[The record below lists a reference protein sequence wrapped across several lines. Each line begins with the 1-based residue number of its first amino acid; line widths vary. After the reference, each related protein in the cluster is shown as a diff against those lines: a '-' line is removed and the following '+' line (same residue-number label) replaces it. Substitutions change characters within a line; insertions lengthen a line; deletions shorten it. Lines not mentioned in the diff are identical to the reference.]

1 MKKYVINLKR
11 RPDRLEQFKNN
22 FGSHFSNDIEVVYG
36 FDGKN
41 FNNEL
46 KEEQE
51 LIKKC
56 FNIKLGEVGCALSH
70 FRIYKDI
77 INNYDYGMIFEDD
90 AIPCENF
97 TEKLNII
104 LDQVPKDFDF
114 LYIGG
119 RFHKDFTMPDNYV
132 YKISSNI
139 VQHNEEHF
147 GPAHDRTTHSY
158 IISKKMA
165 QKLLDIFNNDNL
177 KRPLDHWI
185 LEMLRKENIKI
196 YNSNPLL
203 CYSPMN
209 SNSDIR

>member
-11 RPDRLEQFKNN
+11 RPERLEQFKNN
-22 FGSHFSNDIEVVYG
+22 FGDFSNEIEVVYG

-41 FNNEL
+41 FNNEM

-56 FNIKLGEVGCALSH
+56 FNLKLGEIGCALSH
-70 FRIYKDI
+70 FRIYQDI
-77 INNYDYGMIFEDD
+77 VNNYDYAMIFEDD
-90 AIPCENF
+90 AIPCNNF

-104 LDQVPKDFDF
+104 LNEVPKDFDM

-119 RFHKDFTMPDNYV
+119 RFQENFIIPNNFIYN
-132 YKISSNI
+132 ISQNI
-139 VQHNEEHF
+139 VQNREEYNNF
-147 GPAHDRTTHSY
+147 FHDRTTHSY

-165 QKLLDIFNNDNL
+165 QNFLDNFNKSNLHIPIDN
-177 KRPLDHWI
+177 WI
-185 LEMLRKENIKI
+185 LDVSMRMKIKI